1 MSIARLTYPAGITRD
16 FNSTNFI
23 GSKLNGIRPV
33 KIELLV
39 EIDDKSLDR
48 IVADAVVAINHYCGE
63 IYYLGSKVWSRK

>member
-1 MSIARLTYPAGITRD
+1 MSVARLTYPAGITKEV
-16 FNSTNFI
+16 NSTNFI

-39 EIDDKSLDR
+39 EVDENSLDK

-63 IYYLGSKVWSRK
+63 VYYLGSKVWSRK